1 MTPQFELT
9 SVQKIYGTKVALDI
23 EKLMI
28 WPRRIYVI
36 MGPNGC
42 GKSTLLHTI
51 ALLVEPDEGDMLFD
65 GQPVTW
71 KPADMQRLRQRVTI
85 MHQRPFIYAGTVFD
99 NVAFGLKLRKVPAEE
114 IRQRVSESLAMVGLA
129 GFEQR
134 NARRLSGGE
143 TRRVAAARALVL
155 KPEVLLLDEPFA
167 NLDKESAAVLNQLI
181 ASLPAKGT
189 TVGMVTHAPDATFA
203 GSVIQVHLE
212 EGKVVDVRDHR
223 TEAPSNP
230 GSPPS

>member
-9 SVQKIYGTKVALDI
+9 SIQKLFGTKVALDVD
-23 EKLMI
+23 KLMM

-36 MGPNGC
+36 MGPNGS

-51 ALLVEPDEGDMLFD
+51 ALLVEPDDGEMLFD
-65 GQPVTW
+65 GQLVTW
-71 KPADMQRLRQRVTI
+71 KPADMNRLRQRVTI

-99 NVAFGLKLRKVPAEE
+99 NIAFGLKLRKFPRDE
-114 IRQRVSESLAMVGLA
+114 IKQRVTEALATVGLA

-167 NLDKESAAVLNQLI
+167 NLDKESAAVLSRLI
-181 ASLPAKGT
+181 ASLPAKDT
-189 TVGMVTHAPDATFA
+189 TVAMVTHAPDALFA
-203 GSVIQVHLE
+203 GSAIEVHIDQ
-212 EGKVVDVRDHR
+212 GRIVDVRDR
-223 TEAPSNP
+223 QTEAS
-230 GSPPS
+230 SAD